1 MTYAQNMNGYISARG
16 RALALTILV
25 SIQIVT
31 LLAAAAAWAS
41 YASTLGHDL
50 SGRMAAAAMATAIG
64 SFDTLLFYAATVVFF
79 TWVYRAMA
87 NLAPLGSMS
96 TRFSPAIAVWAYII
110 PFVNFVWGHT
120 VMATIWQESQ
130 PPAVTEDGVYTRRS
144 TALVNW
150 WWGLYLGGIVLVLW
164 TTVSALF
171 TSPRSVDELHSFAN
185 NQILFMIIR
194 AVTALL
200 FILMI
205 RGAQKRQDEQ
215 WQDLERRRNVPKPT
229 AEALR

>member
-1 MTYAQNMNGYISARG
+1 MTYAQNMNGYISTRG

-25 SIQIVT
+25 TLQLFT
-31 LLAAAAAWAS
+31 LLGAAAAWAS
-41 YASTLGHDL
+41 GASALDHDL
-50 SGRMAAAAMATAIG
+50 TGAAAAFTTAAAIG
-64 SFDTLLFYAATVVFF
+64 SFDTLLFIAATVVFL
-79 TWVYRAMA
+79 TWVHRAMA

-96 TRFSPAIAVWAYII
+96 TRFSPAMAVWAYII

-130 PPAVTEDGVYTRRS
+130 PPAMTDEGFYAKRS

-150 WWGLYLGGIVLVLW
+150 WWGLYLACIVIAMSMMFARPFGVEQLHALATKEIIFLV
-164 TTVSALF
+164 V
-171 TSPRSVDELHSFAN
+171 
-185 NQILFMIIR
+185 R
-194 AVTALL
+194 AVNALL

-215 WQDLERRRNVPKPT
+215 WQDLERRRNVPQPT